1 MSRTEELHKLA
12 ELFHAQAEATLNA
25 TAKQALHKMG
35 DNYQREARQVTASL
49 DGSVA
54 AIDVLP

>member
-35 DNYQREARQVTASL
+35 DNYQREARQSEREVL
-49 DGSVA
+49 DEA
-54 AIDVLP
+54 KA